1 MQSKKDPKKLVLALA
16 GGVGGAKLAHGLS
29 LVKDPCDLVIVVN
42 TGDDFT
48 HFGFHIS
55 PDLDSVIYK
64 FAGINDPI
72 RGWGIE
78 NETWNFMDALSRI
91 GGETW
96 FNIGDRDLATHVE
109 RTQRLAEGQTLSEV
123 TQELCRSY
131 KISQKIVPM
140 SDHRVGT
147 IVDTE
152 EGDFFFQDYFVKLS
166 CKPVFTGVHFK
177 GMEHAAPALGFTDS
191 LSNPA
196 LAAVI
201 ICPSNPFISIEP
213 ILSLPCIKNTL
224 EKLRVPVVAVS
235 PIIGNKSIK
244 GPAAKMLAEIGLPV
258 SPLGIVKDQ
267 LEIRW
272 SEPYWEEYGS
282 GWTTLSRLELRSLKR
297 TNPETSR
304 ISRIFQPIKH
314 ISIHDF
320 VQEEKFN
327 NEPFILN
334 PSYGIHRLR
343 IPRE

>member
-48 HFGFHIS
+48 HLGFHIS

-131 KISQKIVPM
+131 KISQNIVPM

-213 ILSLPCIKNTL
+213 ILSLPGIKYTL

-258 SPLGIVKDQ
+258 SPLGIVKFYEKKIDGIVIDQ
-267 LEIRW
+267 FDAHLEQDIVKEGIEVLVTKTLMSSFNDEKLLAENTLNLANKIRKK
-272 SEPYWEEYGS
+272 G
-282 GWTTLSRLELRSLKR
+282 
-297 TNPETSR
+297 
-304 ISRIFQPIKH
+304 
-314 ISIHDF
+314 
-320 VQEEKFN
+320 
-327 NEPFILN
+327 
-334 PSYGIHRLR
+334 
-343 IPRE
+343 